1 MPSQAQGSF
10 RNFVSSMIMS
20 LNSLDSKISPHSLHS
35 TNSESSSRA
44 TICTRGCLH
53 GAMSLFFSGVG
64 DGEDGV
70 INPGVGSLVER
81 PGISPEIGGIL
92 DRLLQLSSPS
102 VDLYSEWL
110 HPNFWCPAATPPAAK
125 SFRSKL
131 RSPKRLTPVLR
142 HLAGAFRP
150 LPVTGCIK
158 AGWRLI

>member
-1 MPSQAQGSF
+1 LPSQAQGSF
-10 RNFVSSMIMS
+10 RSFVSSMIMS

-53 GAMSLFFSGVG
+53 GALSLLFSGLG

-70 INPGVGSLVER
+70 INPGLGSLIER

-102 VDLYSEWL
+102 VDLYSESF
-110 HPNFWCPAATPPAAK
+110 HRDFQSPVSTPRAAK
-125 SFRSKL
+125 SGWHKL
-131 RSPKRLTPVLR
+131 RSPKRLTSIPR

-150 LPVTGCIK
+150 LPVTGCI
-158 AGWRLI
+158 